1 ITEAKVP
8 TIIELMAPTV
18 LAFFHHTA
26 QIYAG
31 TKADPSTDVAKT
43 TMSKTPGGSTIAR
56 ANAMT
61 ASKRI
66 KARETFNEL
75 RSLIVCRTKRVS
87 RSWEAMVPDWRSK
100 ASAVDL
106 IAPIIAAITIPTATA
121 GNTVSATSKMASS
134 GLSRH
139 GTTGSPIMP
148 TI

>member
-1 ITEAKVP
+1 PTLFPYTTLFRSCCVSSDPTIMVIVEQTMPITIGSKPIPSVEPATSEITDAKVP

-56 ANAMT
+56 ATAMT

-66 KARETFNEL
+66 VARETFTEV
-75 RSLIVCRTKRVS
+75 RSLIFR
-87 RSWEAMVPDWRSK
+87 
-100 ASAVDL
+100 
-106 IAPIIAAITIPTATA
+106 
-121 GNTVSATSKMASS
+121 
-134 GLSRH
+134 
-139 GTTGSPIMP
+139 
-148 TI
+148 